1 MELKHR
7 LVGFDYEDAELADE
21 INRNLSVLYATPAG
35 TCAGDRNYGLKQD
48 FVGLPTNI
56 AENLLTLEIIEK
68 TEEYEPR
75 AQVIQVNCYS
85 TDQGQTG
92 AEILIGPADEYD
104 PDQYL
109 TEYDEM
115 EEEAEEEY
123 DEEEEEDYQD
133 DEDEG
138 EGEGEDDEDDDLEE

>member
-1 MELKHR
+1 MEIKHR
-7 LVGFDYEDAELADE
+7 FVGFDYEEAELVDE

-35 TCAGDRNYGLKQD
+35 TCAGDRNYGLNQD
-48 FVGLPTNI
+48 FVGLPTNV

-85 TDQGQTG
+85 TEQGQTG

-109 TEYDEM
+109 QD
-115 EEEAEEEY
+115 Y
-123 DEEEEEDYQD
+123 DEEEETEEDYD
-133 DEDEG
+133 DEEEEDEDYPDEEDEDG
-138 EGEGEDDEDDDLEE
+138 GDDEEEDPEE

>member
-1 MELKHR
+1 MEIKHR
-7 LVGFDYEDAELADE
+7 FVGFDYEEAELVDE

-35 TCAGDRNYGLKQD
+35 TCAGDRNYGLNQD
-48 FVGLPTNI
+48 FVGLPTNV

-109 TEYDEM
+109 QD
-115 EEEAEEEY
+115 Y
-123 DEEEEEDYQD
+123 DEEEEETEEDYGDEEEEDEDYPDEEDEDGGD
-133 DEDEG
+133 DEE
-138 EGEGEDDEDDDLEE
+138 EDPEE